1 MKTARS
7 TAVGTACRWTDPDW
21 LARSSRASL
30 SGPRLELSGQKIV
43 GHSQL
48 PDLGVQLL
56 DLLLVNLGSFLATTF
71 EHAGCAFQQC
81 PLPGVDHRR
90 MNPEPACQLGHR
102 LLTLQ
107 RLKRH
112 LRLELRRMLLP
123 FRHL

>member
-48 PDLGVQLL
+48 PDLGVQFLH
-56 DLLLVNLGSFLATTF
+56 LLLVNLGLLSTAAL
-71 EHAGCAFQQC
+71 EHAGRALQQGTF
-81 PLPGVDHRR
+81 PLMDHRR
-90 MNPEPACQLGHR
+90 MHPEPARQLGGG
-102 LLTLQ
+102 LLALQ
-107 RLKRH
+107 GFQRD
-112 LRLELRRMLLP
+112 LRLELGSVLL
-123 FRHL
+123 